1 MPWEVIMD
9 SDQHNVTEAQMRR
22 ALQRAWKKLVKNVE
36 SEPTLV
42 IESDESEANVSDETI
57 ADIRAWLFNR
67 R

>member
-1 MPWEVIMD
+1 MD
-9 SDQHNVTEAQMRR
+9 SNQDSVMEAQMRR
-22 ALQRAWKKLVKNVE
+22 AVQRAWKQLLKNAE

-42 IESDESEANVSDETI
+42 IESDESEANLSDETI